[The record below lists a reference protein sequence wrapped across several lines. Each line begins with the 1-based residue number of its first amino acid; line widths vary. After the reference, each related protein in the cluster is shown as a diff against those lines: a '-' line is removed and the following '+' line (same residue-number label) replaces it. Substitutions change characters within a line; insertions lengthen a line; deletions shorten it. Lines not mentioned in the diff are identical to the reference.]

1 MDSAGRESGLV
12 GQPVAAAVDL
22 GSNSF
27 HMVIARWTGH
37 DFQVLDRLRSPVRLA
52 AGLHEERQLSP
63 ASQARAL
70 ACLAQFGQRL
80 RHSERRYQRAVAT
93 DTFRRARGAT
103 AFHAQA
109 EAALGLPIEVL
120 AGHEEARLI
129 YLGVAQ
135 TTPFEIRPRLVI
147 DVGGGSTELI
157 IGEGLES
164 RLGYSQKLGT
174 VPFSMHYFPHGRLRR
189 RGFREAETAAALEL
203 RPIREALREHG
214 WHGCLGASGTALAI
228 SQILAARA
236 WGGPA
241 ITLPGLK
248 RLRAELVAQGDVR
261 RLADAGAPR
270 DLVQRD
276 RWAVLPGGLAILI
289 ACFKSLRIESMTP
302 AGGSLRDGVLYD
314 LLGRLQHHDARDRGI
329 QRLIAQYHVDRAQA
343 IRVEQAARALLAE
356 LAAPWGL
363 DEESGG
369 RLLGWA
375 AALHELGLAVAY
387 SNYHRHGAYLVA
399 NSELPGFAAGEQALL
414 AALVRGHRRRLL
426 AEYFRELPAEQ
437 AAVGLRL
444 CVLLR
449 LAVLLYRSRQP
460 EPQPAVQVQVEGPAL
475 ALRFPRGWLQQH
487 PLSRAD
493 LEREAAYLAPLGIV
507 LRWGESP

>member
-1 MDSAGRESGLV
+1 MPDAALA
-12 GQPVAAAVDL
+12 GQPIAAAVDL

-52 AGLHEERQLSP
+52 AGLDEERHLSA
-63 ASQARAL
+63 ASQTRAL
-70 ACLAQFGQRL
+70 ACLEQFGQRL

-93 DTFRRARGAT
+93 DTFRRAKGAA
-103 AFHAQA
+103 AFRARA

-135 TTPFEIRPRLVI
+135 TSPFESRPRLVI
-147 DVGGGSTELI
+147 DIGGGSTELI

-164 RLGYSQKLGT
+164 RLGYSQQLGT
-174 VPFSMHYFPHGRLRR
+174 VPFSMHFFPGGRLTRHA
-189 RGFREAETAAALEL
+189 FREAETAAALVL
-203 RPIREALREHG
+203 RPIREALRAQG
-214 WHGCLGASGTALAI
+214 WHSCLGASGTVLAV
-228 SQILAARA
+228 SQILAARG

-241 ITLPGLK
+241 ISLDGLK
-248 RLRAELVAQGDVR
+248 HLRAELVALGDLR
-261 RLADAGAPR
+261 RLAAAGEAR
-270 DLVQRD
+270 ELASRD
-276 RWAVLPGGLAILI
+276 RWPVLPGGLAILI
-289 ACFKSLRIESMTP
+289 ACFKSLHIESMLP
-302 AGGSLRDGVLYD
+302 AGGSLREGVLYD
-314 LLGRLQHHDARDRGI
+314 LLGRLQHHDARDRSV
-329 QRLIAQYHVDRAQA
+329 QRLQAQYRVDRAQA
-343 IRVEQAARALLAE
+343 ARVEQAARALLGE
-356 LAAPWGL
+356 LAEPWGL
-363 DEESGG
+363 DVERGG

-387 SNYHRHGAYLVA
+387 SNYHRHGGYLIA
-399 NSELPGFAAGEQALL
+399 NSELPGFAADEQGLL

-426 AEYFRELPAEQ
+426 REHFRDLPAEQ
-437 AAVGLRL
+437 AAIGLRL

-460 EPQPAVQVQVEGPAL
+460 EPQPTVQVQAAGTAL
-475 ALRFPRGWLQQH
+475 ALRFPRGWLQRH

-493 LEREAAYLAPLGIV
+493 LEREAATLAPLDIA
-507 LRWGESP
+507 LSWGESA